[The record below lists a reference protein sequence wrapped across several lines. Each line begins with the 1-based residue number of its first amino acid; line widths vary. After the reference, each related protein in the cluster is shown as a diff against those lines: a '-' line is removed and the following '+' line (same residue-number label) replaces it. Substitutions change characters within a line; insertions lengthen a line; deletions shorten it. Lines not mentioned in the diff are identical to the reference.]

1 MNESKEGGTMDV
13 RTPEALAEIE
23 DSLYDNA
30 MAKALKE
37 FEERLQR
44 AADAMGAAGSDGRR
58 LRRVRRI
65 GMAVESTFGTA
76 RVTVLCGQCKT
87 TRGWEVPFRDRLFRG
102 SRAAMSP
109 SLERKVATT
118 VCETGSFE
126 KAAKVCGVWGCALSD
141 DRAMSVIRGVGA
153 ACSRGL
159 LPGTCECAAGKDDV
173 LILMMDGWLA
183 RFKEQKWGVKCAPLS
198 DRIGW
203 HEVKSAVMFRLSQLV
218 EVNKGRRTIVTKHI
232 VAMPAE
238 TDPVDFGRRVQDEA
252 MRMGLNRAA
261 KVYVIMDGG
270 SYLWNIYADRF
281 EDIAVGQL
289 DYYHASQHFHV
300 LAEAL
305 YPDNDQKDEREAWT
319 KRLLKNL
326 RTWGP
331 KTLMDAIAEFEK
343 RKVKDEARAETVRRE
358 ASYFR
363 DHEKHMDYRTARK
376 EGVPIGSGAMESQC
390 SQNQNR
396 FKRRGQ
402 FWSKG
407 GFALFLNAY
416 VWYTN
421 DELKFLY
428 RSAA

>member
-1 MNESKEGGTMDV
+1 MNETENGAKTIP
-13 RTPEALAEIE
+13 TPEALVAIE
-23 DSLYDNA
+23 DSLHADA

-37 FEERLQR
+37 FEERLQS
-44 AADAMGAAGSDGRR
+44 AADAMEAIGSDGRR

-76 RVTVLCGQCKT
+76 HVTVACGQCKS

-102 SRAAMSP
+102 GRAAMSP

-153 ACSRGL
+153 ACSQGL
-159 LPGTCECAAGKDDV
+159 LPRTCDCAAGRDDV
-173 LILMMDGWLA
+173 LIIMMDGWLA
-183 RFKEQKWGVKCAPLS
+183 RFKGLKWGIKSAQPS
-198 DRIGW
+198 ERIGW

-218 EVNKGRRTIVTKHI
+218 EVNKGRRTVVTKHV

-252 MRMGLNRAA
+252 MRMGLSTAA

-270 SYLWNIYADRF
+270 IYLWNIFADRF
-281 EDIAVGQL
+281 KDIAVGQL
-289 DYYHASQHFHV
+289 DYYHASQHLHV

-305 YPDNDQKDEREAWT
+305 FPDDAQKDEREAWT

-326 RTWGP
+326 KTWGP
-331 KTLMDAIAEFEK
+331 KTLMDAIAESEN
-343 RKVKDEARAETVRRE
+343 RKIDDKARAETVSRE
-358 ASYFR
+358 ANYFR
-363 DHEKHMDYRTARK
+363 DHEKHMDYRMARK

-402 FWSKG
+402 FWSKE

-416 VWYTN
+416 VWYIN
-421 DELKFLY
+421 NELKFLY